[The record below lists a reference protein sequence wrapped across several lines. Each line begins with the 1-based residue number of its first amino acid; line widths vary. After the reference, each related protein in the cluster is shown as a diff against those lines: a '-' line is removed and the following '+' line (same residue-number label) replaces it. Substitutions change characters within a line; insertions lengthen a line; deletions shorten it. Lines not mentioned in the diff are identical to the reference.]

1 MEKNLDKKIRAEAAA
16 LEWKIQRGDLVKISS
31 SGGPSNY
38 SYGVVISPEPY
49 IEQQS
54 LFPVVKVYSFSE
66 SLQKE
71 CYPYNL
77 EIVSTAA

>member
-1 MEKNLDKKIRAEAAA
+1 MEKNLDKKIRAAAPVMD
-16 LEWKIQRGDLVKISS
+16 WKIQRGDLVKISS
-31 SGGPSNY
+31 SDGPSNY

-54 LFPVVKVYSFSE
+54 LFPVVKVFSFSE
-66 SLQKE
+66 GLQKE
-71 CYPYNL
+71 CFPYNL